1 MLFENITFKVK
12 TAVAIFWGNFGVLF
26 ILTNG
31 YTVHDTVSLK
41 KKRTRIKMEVK
52 VDLINT
58 ELKLDDFTFHC
69 IYFIA
74 FSMVFAVNYLNC
86 FS

>member
-41 KKRTRIKMEVK
+41 KKRTRIKMEIK
-52 VDLINT
+52 VDSSNT
-58 ELKLDDFTFHC
+58 ELKLDDFTF
-69 IYFIA
+69 
-74 FSMVFAVNYLNC
+74 N
-86 FS
+86 